1 VAGIIGPV
9 STLSE
14 INVYPVKACRGIA
27 LESSIVR
34 ASGLEWDRRWMFV
47 DARRTFLTQRTHP
60 QLARITT
67 RIARDTLD
75 LGAPGL
81 PVLSLPLAE
90 EGTPIE
96 TRVWQD
102 GLTALDQGDRAAE
115 WAREAIGEP
124 ARIVRA
130 ARLTERHANRAYTGA
145 THAPMGFADGYP
157 VLVCNRESLTELNRR
172 MPEPIPIGRF
182 RPNLVI
188 DGLEPFA
195 EDHIDTLVI
204 GPVTL
209 RLVKP
214 CTRCI
219 VTSTDQETGER
230 STNPLPVL
238 RGFRWDRELRGV
250 TFGENA
256 VVESGNGETLD
267 RGTACTIAHVR

>member
-1 VAGIIGPV
+1 V

-27 LESSIVR
+27 LESSVVR

-47 DARRTFLTQRTHP
+47 DAKRTFLTQRTHP

-67 RIARDTLD
+67 RIAGETLD
-75 LGAPGL
+75 LAAPGL
-81 PVLSLPLAE
+81 PALALPLAE
-90 EGTPIE
+90 EGTPID

-102 GLTALDQGDRAAE
+102 GLTALDQGDEAAE
-115 WAREAIGEP
+115 WASEAIGEP

-130 ARLTERHANRAYTGA
+130 AKLTQRHANRAYTGA

-157 VLVCNRESLTELNRR
+157 VLVVNRESLTELNRR

-195 EDHIDTLVI
+195 EDHIDTIVI
-204 GPVTL
+204 GAVTL

-214 CTRCI
+214 CTRCV
-219 VTSTDQETGER
+219 VTSTDQQTGER

-238 RGFRWDRELRGV
+238 RTFRWSRDLKGV
-250 TFGENA
+250 MFGENA
-256 VVESGNGETLD
+256 VVESGAGNSVT
-267 RGTACTIAHVR
+267 RGAQCTIGA